1 MQWLNNFSKSLYS
14 LETLDMRFAKS
25 TTASQNSASDASRT
39 SASKLDKRSPLS
51 GTKPSKWW
59 TIEYCIYYLV
69 FIIVIPTMVKQ
80 VYDISKPG
88 SPGWDSFSKRLS
100 RGWIPGRQIDN
111 SDAQYANFRD
121 NLSYLITLLILHP
134 LFRKLYGTFWRID
147 NYKLP
152 DGSNNS
158 LSHDPS
164 SLAVADARLQ
174 RRTFFDFGFGII
186 FLIALHGVSAAKVF
200 LIFYANF
207 KIATQLPRSYVP
219 VATWVFNVGILF
231 ANEFCR
237 GYPLSV
243 IARILLPDIK
253 AAQDVGARI
262 DSYSGLIPR
271 WEVLFKISIL
281 RLISFNLDY
290 YWAQAEG
297 NSNLTEKK
305 HVAALFLSERDR
317 VSYGVALRD
326 FNLKTYFAYTLYAP
340 LYLAGPILSFNDF
353 VFQSRNCLPTTTM
366 VRTSLYGLRFLITV
380 LCMELVL
387 HYSYAVA
394 IIKSS
399 PSWTQ
404 YTPYQL
410 AMLGYFNLHV
420 VWLKL
425 LIPWRFFRLWALVDG
440 LDAPENMVRCMSDNY
455 STLAFWRGWHRSLNR
470 WIVRYIYVP
479 LGGNGGGKV
488 KTMLNVLA
496 VFTFIALWHDINLR
510 LLAWGWLTTLFILPE
525 VIAMIIFPKR
535 KWRDW
540 PETFRILC
548 GIGATGNILMMMVA
562 SLVGFVMGV
571 DDVKEMV
578 KGIFAGWFNA
588 GFVTAAVMCLFV
600 SAQIMFEHREGEKR
614 QGINLKC

>member
-1 MQWLNNFSKSLYS
+1 MQWLINLLKSLYS
-14 LETLDMRFAKS
+14 LETLDTRFARS
-25 TTASQNSASDASRT
+25 TTASQNSARDPSRS
-39 SASKLDKRSPLS
+39 SAPRLDKHSPLS

-59 TIEYCIYYLV
+59 TIERCVYYLV
-69 FIIVIPTMVKQ
+69 FVIVVPTMVKQ

-88 SPGWDSFSKRLS
+88 SPDWDSFSKRLS
-100 RGWIPGRQIDN
+100 RGWIPGRQVDN

-121 NLSYLITLLILHP
+121 NIPYLITLLILHP
-134 LFRKLYGTFWRID
+134 LFRKLYGAFWRID
-147 NYKLP
+147 NYKFL
-152 DGSNNS
+152 DDSNTG

-164 SLAVADARLQ
+164 PLTVADARLQ
-174 RRTFFDFGFGII
+174 HRTLFDFAFGII
-186 FLIALHGVSAAKVF
+186 FLIALHGISAAKVL
-200 LIFYANF
+200 LIFYTNF
-207 KIATQLPRSYVP
+207 NIATRLPRSYVP
-219 VATWVFNVGILF
+219 AATWVFNVGILF

-237 GYPLSV
+237 GYPFAV
-243 IARILLPDIK
+243 VARVLLPDIK
-253 AAQDVGARI
+253 AAQDVGAKI
-262 DSYSGLIPR
+262 DSYCGLIPR

-297 NSNLTEKK
+297 SSNLIEKK
-305 HVAALFLSERDR
+305 HAVALLRSERDR
-317 VSYGVALRD
+317 VSYGAALRD
-326 FNLKTYFAYTLYAP
+326 FNLKTYFAYTLYSP

-353 VFQSRNCLPTTTM
+353 VFQSRHCLTTTTT
-366 VRTSLYGLRFLITV
+366 VRTFLYCLRFLV
-380 LCMELVL
+380 ALLCMELVL

-394 IIKSS
+394 IVKSS

-410 AMLGYFNLHV
+410 AILGYFNLHA

-425 LIPWRFFRLWALVDG
+425 LIPWRFSRLWALVDG
-440 LDAPENMVRCMSDNY
+440 LDAPENMVRCMSNNY

-479 LGGNGGGKV
+479 LGGNGDRKV
-488 KTMLNVLA
+488 KTMVNVLV

-525 VIAMIIFPKR
+525 VIAMIIFPKY
-535 KWRDW
+535 KWKDW

-548 GIGATGNILMMMVA
+548 GIGAVGNILMMMVA
-562 SLVGFVMGV
+562 SLVGFVMSV
-571 DDVKEMV
+571 DDVKQMV
-578 KGIFAGWFNA
+578 KGIFAGWSNA

-600 SAQIMFEHREGEKR
+600 SAQIMFEHRKGEKR